1 MSNYLFLENL
11 ILIVFA
17 VFLGGIVK
25 GSVGIGMSMFSVP
38 IIAFILPPT
47 KAMMLLCFPVI
58 FTNFLQMDIKKGVGS
73 FRFLPMFL
81 ALFLGLLIGGKLILS
96 LSLNFISISIATVI
110 IIFTSLNFFGI
121 NLKNLKKANE
131 KILSVIIGFFSGI
144 LGGLTTFYAPPIIT
158 FLISINLDK
167 EFFIRTTATM
177 YFFASIPLYS
187 SMVYHGLG
195 NYYDLTIS
203 LILVIPAIVGQFFG
217 SKVRKKMSNEI
228 FQKLV
233 LIILIIIGFTLLIKN
248 LISLILEYFN

>member
-1 MSNYLFLENL
+1 MSNYLLLENL
-11 ILIVFA
+11 VLIVFA

-58 FTNFLQMDIKKGVGS
+58 FTNFLQMDVKKGIGS

-96 LSLNFISISIATVI
+96 LRLNFISISIATVI

-158 FLISINLDK
+158 FFISINLDK

-248 LISLILEYFN
+248 LISLILE

>member
-1 MSNYLFLENL
+1 MSDYLVLENL
-11 ILIVFA
+11 VLIVFA

-38 IIAFILPPT
+38 IIALILPPT

-203 LILVIPAIVGQFFG
+203 LILVIPAIIGQFFG

-248 LISLILEYFN
+248 LISLILE

>member
-1 MSNYLFLENL
+1 MSNYLLLENL
-11 ILIVFA
+11 VLIVFA

-81 ALFLGLLIGGKLILS
+81 ALFLGLLIGGKLILN

-121 NLKNLKKANE
+121 SLKNIKKVNE
-131 KILSVIIGFFSGI
+131 KILSIIIGLFSGI

-187 SMVYHGLG
+187 SMLYHGLG
-195 NYYDLTIS
+195 NYYDLIMS
-203 LILVIPAIVGQFFG
+203 LVLVVPAIIGQFFG
-217 SKVRKKMSNEI
+217 SKIRKKLSNEI
-228 FQKLV
+228 FQKLI
-233 LIILIIIGFTLLIKN
+233 LIILIMIGFSLLFKN
-248 LISLILEYFN
+248 LIYLII

>member
-1 MSNYLFLENL
+1 MSNYLLLENL
-11 ILIVFA
+11 VLIVFA

-58 FTNFLQMDIKKGVGS
+58 FTNFLQMDIRKGVGS

-248 LISLILEYFN
+248 LISLILE

>member
-1 MSNYLFLENL
+1 MSEYLLIENL
-11 ILIVFA
+11 ILIIFSVFI
-17 VFLGGIVK
+17 GGIVK

-58 FTNFLQMDIKKGVGS
+58 FTNFLQMDVKKGIGS

-248 LISLILEYFN
+248 LISLILE

>member
-1 MSNYLFLENL
+1 MSNYLLLENL
-11 ILIVFA
+11 VLIVFA

-81 ALFLGLLIGGKLILS
+81 ALFLGLLIGGKLILN
-96 LSLNFISISIATVI
+96 LSFNFISISIATVI

-187 SMVYHGLG
+187 SMIYHGLG
-195 NYYDLTIS
+195 NYYDLIMS
-203 LILVIPAIVGQFFG
+203 LVLVVPAIIGQFFG
-217 SKVRKKMSNEI
+217 SKVRTKLSNEI

-248 LISLILEYFN
+248 LISLIFE

>member
-1 MSNYLFLENL
+1 MSNYLLLENL
-11 ILIVFA
+11 VLIVFA
-17 VFLGGIVK
+17 IFLGGIVK

-81 ALFLGLLIGGKLILS
+81 ALFLGLLIGGKLILN
-96 LSLNFISISIATVI
+96 LSLNFISISIASVI

-121 NLKNLKKANE
+121 SLKNIKKANE
-131 KILSVIIGFFSGI
+131 KILSVIIGFLSGI

-158 FLISINLDK
+158 FLIAINLDK

-187 SMVYHGLG
+187 SMLYHGLG
-195 NYYDLTIS
+195 NYYDLIMS
-203 LILVIPAIVGQFFG
+203 LVLVVPAIIGQFFG
-217 SKVRKKMSNEI
+217 SKIRKKLSNEI
-228 FQKLV
+228 FQKLI
-233 LIILIIIGFTLLIKN
+233 LIILIMIGFSLLFKN
-248 LISLILEYFN
+248 LIYLII

>member
-1 MSNYLFLENL
+1 MSNYLLLENL
-11 ILIVFA
+11 VLIFFA

-81 ALFLGLLIGGKLILS
+81 ALFLGLLIGGKLILN
-96 LSLNFISISIATVI
+96 LSLNFISISIASVI

-121 NLKNLKKANE
+121 NLKNIKKANE
-131 KILSVIIGFFSGI
+131 KILSVIIGFLSGI

-248 LISLILEYFN
+248 LINLILE

>member
-1 MSNYLFLENL
+1 MSNYLLLENL
-11 ILIVFA
+11 VLIVFA
-17 VFLGGIVK
+17 IFLGGIVK

-58 FTNFLQMDIKKGVGS
+58 FTNFLQMDIKKGIGS

-195 NYYDLTIS
+195 DYYDLTIS
-203 LILVIPAIVGQFFG
+203 LILVIPAIIGQFFG

-248 LISLILEYFN
+248 LIGLILE

>member
-1 MSNYLFLENL
+1 MSNYLLLENL

-58 FTNFLQMDIKKGVGS
+58 FTNFLQMDIKKGIGS

-81 ALFLGLLIGGKLILS
+81 ALFLGLLIGGKLILN
-96 LSLNFISISIATVI
+96 LSLNFISISIAIVI

-248 LISLILEYFN
+248 LISLILE

>member
-1 MSNYLFLENL
+1 MSNYLLLENL
-11 ILIVFA
+11 VLIFFA

-81 ALFLGLLIGGKLILS
+81 ALFLGLLIGGKLILN

-248 LISLILEYFN
+248 LISLILE

>member
-1 MSNYLFLENL
+1 MSNYLLLENL
-11 ILIVFA
+11 VLIVFA

-58 FTNFLQMDIKKGVGS
+58 FTNFLQMDIRKGVGS

-81 ALFLGLLIGGKLILS
+81 ALFLGLLIGGKLILN

-248 LISLILEYFN
+248 LISLILE

>member
-1 MSNYLFLENL
+1 MSNYLLHENL
-11 ILIVFA
+11 VLIVFA

-58 FTNFLQMDIKKGVGS
+58 FTNFLQMDVKKGVGS
-73 FRFLPMFL
+73 FRFLPMFI
-81 ALFLGLLIGGKLILS
+81 ALFLGLLIGGKLILN

-110 IIFTSLNFFGI
+110 IIFTSLNYFGI
-121 NLKNLKKANE
+121 SLKNIKKANE
-131 KILSVIIGFFSGI
+131 KILSVIIGFLSGI

-187 SMVYHGLG
+187 SMLYHGLG
-195 NYYDLTIS
+195 NYYDLIMS
-203 LILVIPAIVGQFFG
+203 LALVVPAIIGQYFG
-217 SKVRKKMSNEI
+217 SKIRKKLSNEI

-233 LIILIIIGFTLLIKN
+233 LIILIMIGFSLLFKN
-248 LISLILEYFN
+248 LIYLII

>member
-1 MSNYLFLENL
+1 MSNYLLLENL
-11 ILIVFA
+11 VLIVFA

-73 FRFLPMFL
+73 FRFLPMFI
-81 ALFLGLLIGGKLILS
+81 ALFLGLLIGGKLIVNLS
-96 LSLNFISISIATVI
+96 FNFISISIATVI

-121 NLKNLKKANE
+121 SLKNIKKANE
-131 KILSVIIGFFSGI
+131 KILSVIIGFLSGI

-187 SMVYHGLG
+187 SMLYHGLG
-195 NYYDLTIS
+195 NYYDLIMS
-203 LILVIPAIVGQFFG
+203 LVLVVPAIIGQFFG
-217 SKVRKKMSNEI
+217 SKIRKKLSNEI
-228 FQKLV
+228 FQKLI
-233 LIILIIIGFTLLIKN
+233 LIILIMIGFSLLIKN
-248 LISLILEYFN
+248 LIYLII

>member
-1 MSNYLFLENL
+1 MSNYLLLENL
-11 ILIVFA
+11 VLIVFA

-81 ALFLGLLIGGKLILS
+81 ALFLGLLIGGKLILN
-96 LSLNFISISIATVI
+96 LSLNFISISIASVI

-121 NLKNLKKANE
+121 SLKNIKKANE
-131 KILSVIIGFFSGI
+131 KILSVIIGFLSGI

-158 FLISINLDK
+158 FLIAINLDK

-187 SMVYHGLG
+187 SMLYHGLG
-195 NYYDLTIS
+195 NYYDLIMS
-203 LILVIPAIVGQFFG
+203 LVLVVPAIIGQFFG
-217 SKVRKKMSNEI
+217 SKIRKKLSNEI
-228 FQKLV
+228 FQKLI
-233 LIILIIIGFTLLIKN
+233 LIILIMIGFSLLFKN
-248 LISLILEYFN
+248 LIYLII

>member
-1 MSNYLFLENL
+1 MSNYLLIENL
-11 ILIVFA
+11 VLIVFA

-58 FTNFLQMDIKKGVGS
+58 FTNFLQMDIKRGVGS
-73 FRFLPMFL
+73 LRFLPMFL
-81 ALFLGLLIGGKLILS
+81 ALFLGLLIGGKLILN

-121 NLKNLKKANE
+121 SLKNIKKANE
-131 KILSVIIGFFSGI
+131 KILSVIIGFLSGI

-187 SMVYHGLG
+187 SMLYHGLG
-195 NYYDLTIS
+195 NYYDLIMS
-203 LILVIPAIVGQFFG
+203 LVLAVPAIIGQFFG
-217 SKVRKKMSNEI
+217 SKIRKKLSNEI
-228 FQKLV
+228 FQKLI
-233 LIILIIIGFTLLIKN
+233 LIILIMIGFSLLFKN
-248 LISLILEYFN
+248 LIYLII

>member
-1 MSNYLFLENL
+1 MSNYLLLENL
-11 ILIVFA
+11 VLIVFA

-58 FTNFLQMDIKKGVGS
+58 FTNFLQMDIRKGVGS

-81 ALFLGLLIGGKLILS
+81 ALFLGLLIGGKLILN
-96 LSLNFISISIATVI
+96 LSLNFISISIAIVI

-248 LISLILEYFN
+248 LISLILE

>member
-1 MSNYLFLENL
+1 MSNYLLLENL
-11 ILIVFA
+11 VLIVFA

-81 ALFLGLLIGGKLILS
+81 ALFLGLLIGGKLILN

-110 IIFTSLNFFGI
+110 IIFTSLNYFGI
-121 NLKNLKKANE
+121 SLKNIKKANE
-131 KILSVIIGFFSGI
+131 KILSVIIGFLSGI

-187 SMVYHGLG
+187 SMLYHGLG
-195 NYYDLTIS
+195 NYYDLIMS
-203 LILVIPAIVGQFFG
+203 LVLVVPAIIGQYFG
-217 SKVRKKMSNEI
+217 SKIRKKLSNEI
-228 FQKLV
+228 FQKLI
-233 LIILIIIGFTLLIKN
+233 LIILIMIGFSLLFKN
-248 LISLILEYFN
+248 LIYLII

>member
-1 MSNYLFLENL
+1 MSNYLLIENL
-11 ILIVFA
+11 VLIFFA

-58 FTNFLQMDIKKGVGS
+58 FTNFLQMDIRKGVGS

-81 ALFLGLLIGGKLILS
+81 ALFLGLLIGGKLILN
-96 LSLNFISISIATVI
+96 LSLNFISISIASVI

-121 NLKNLKKANE
+121 SLKNIKKANE
-131 KILSVIIGFFSGI
+131 KILSVIIGFLSGI

-158 FLISINLDK
+158 FLISNNLDK

-187 SMVYHGLG
+187 SMLYHDLG
-195 NYYDLTIS
+195 NYFDLIMS
-203 LILVIPAIVGQFFG
+203 LVLVVPAIIGQFFG
-217 SKVRKKMSNEI
+217 SKIRKKLSNEI
-228 FQKLV
+228 FQKLI
-233 LIILIIIGFTLLIKN
+233 LIILIMIGFSLLFKN
-248 LISLILEYFN
+248 LIYLII

>member
-1 MSNYLFLENL
+1 MSNYLLLENL
-11 ILIVFA
+11 VLIVFA

-81 ALFLGLLIGGKLILS
+81 ALFLGLLIGGKLILN

-248 LISLILEYFN
+248 LISLILE

>member
-1 MSNYLFLENL
+1 MSNYLLLENL
-11 ILIVFA
+11 ILIIFA

-81 ALFLGLLIGGKLILS
+81 ALFLGLLIGGKLILN
-96 LSLNFISISIATVI
+96 LSLNFISISIAIVI

-248 LISLILEYFN
+248 LISLILE

>member
-1 MSNYLFLENL
+1 MSNYLLIENL
-11 ILIVFA
+11 LLIVFA

-47 KAMMLLCFPVI
+47 KAMMLLCLPVI
-58 FTNFLQMDIKKGVGS
+58 FTNFLQMNIKKGVGS

-81 ALFLGLLIGGKLILS
+81 ALFLGLLIGGKLILN
-96 LSLNFISISIATVI
+96 LSLNFISISIAILI
-110 IIFTSLNFFGI
+110 IIFTSLNFFRI
-121 NLKNLKKANE
+121 SLKNIKKSNE

-187 SMVYHGLG
+187 SMLYHGLG
-195 NYYDLTIS
+195 NYYDLIMS
-203 LILVIPAIVGQFFG
+203 LVLVVPAIIGQFFG
-217 SKVRKKMSNEI
+217 SKIRKKLSNEI
-228 FQKLV
+228 FQKLI
-233 LIILIIIGFTLLIKN
+233 LIILIIIGFSLLFKN
-248 LISLILEYFN
+248 LIYLII

>member
-1 MSNYLFLENL
+1 MSNYLLLENL
-11 ILIVFA
+11 VLIVFA

-233 LIILIIIGFTLLIKN
+233 LIILIIIGFTLLVKN
-248 LISLILEYFN
+248 LISLILE

>member
-1 MSNYLFLENL
+1 MSNYLLLENL
-11 ILIVFA
+11 VLIVFA

-81 ALFLGLLIGGKLILS
+81 ALFLGLLIGGKLILN
-96 LSLNFISISIATVI
+96 LSLNFISISIAIVI

-121 NLKNLKKANE
+121 SLKNIKKANE
-131 KILSVIIGFFSGI
+131 KILSVIIGFLSGI
-144 LGGLTTFYAPPIIT
+144 IGGLTTFYAPPIIT

-187 SMVYHGLG
+187 SMIYHGLG
-195 NYYDLTIS
+195 NYYDLIMS
-203 LILVIPAIVGQFFG
+203 LVLVVPAIVGQFFG
-217 SKVRKKMSNEI
+217 SKVRKKLSNEI

-248 LISLILEYFN
+248 LISLILE

>member
-1 MSNYLFLENL
+1 MSNYLLLENL
-11 ILIVFA
+11 VLIFFS

-58 FTNFLQMDIKKGVGS
+58 FTNFLQMDIRKGVGS

-248 LISLILEYFN
+248 LISLILE

>member
-1 MSNYLFLENL
+1 MSEYLLIENL
-11 ILIVFA
+11 ILIILSVFI
-17 VFLGGIVK
+17 GGIVK

-58 FTNFLQMDIKKGVGS
+58 FTNFLQMDVKKGIGS

-81 ALFLGLLIGGKLILS
+81 ALFLGLLIGGKLILN
-96 LSLNFISISIATVI
+96 LSLNFISISIAIVI
-110 IIFTSLNFFGI
+110 IIFTSLNFSGI

-248 LISLILEYFN
+248 LISLILE